1 VQENGIKN
9 FLKLITPKFYEK
21 YVIDLWARSEKKI
34 GYWAKGQI
42 IVALI
47 ISTLV
52 FVMLTTLGIPY
63 AAVFALLAFVGQM
76 IPVIGIIL
84 PATPAVTVA
93 YFAGDITLALM
104 TLLGFFV
111 ISQLE
116 NYVITPKI
124 MNSMIGVPAIV
135 VLIAVI
141 VGAKLAGFW
150 GVLIAVPIA
159 AIFMELVNDI
169 LQDKIPSPDKK
180 DYIVYE

>member
-1 VQENGIKN
+1 
-9 FLKLITPKFYEK
+9 
-21 YVIDLWARSEKKI
+21 
-34 GYWAKGQI
+34 
-42 IVALI
+42 
-47 ISTLV
+47 
-52 FVMLTTLGIPY
+52 
-63 AAVFALLAFVGQM
+63 
-76 IPVIGIIL
+76 
-84 PATPAVTVA
+84 
-93 YFAGDITLALM
+93 
-104 TLLGFFV
+104 LLGFFV